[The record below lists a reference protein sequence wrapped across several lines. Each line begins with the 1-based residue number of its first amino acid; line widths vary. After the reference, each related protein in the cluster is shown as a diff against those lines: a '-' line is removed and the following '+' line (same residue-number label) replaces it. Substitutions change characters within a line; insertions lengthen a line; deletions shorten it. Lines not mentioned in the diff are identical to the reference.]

1 MTTQHLHPTDAHV
14 SHGPHFHAGRWY
26 VVVALVLPLASIVI
40 LSWLGASALVQQAR
54 TDAKRSLSD
63 QTDVLAARVHVELRR
78 TLDMLEAAAV
88 HGWTDSSSLPCLTNS
103 DDFVIHQ
110 ADDPPSQHQR
120 YQAFRQARGGDW
132 SIVVNPVQGG
142 QSSLIMAAV
151 DNPGSPK
158 NVALAE
164 ISPEA
169 LLNSLRRP
177 SSEYKIMLFDRYD
190 TPLTDNPQDLRLWG
204 NEPGDQQESN
214 ILRFVRPV
222 EDFALNVGVARILP
236 SDSSLFLQH
245 GRPILVAGAVC
256 AIALIALTFWLTSVV
271 RKRLAAAERKRKVA
285 IEEMEHVQKLSSI
298 GRLAAGV
305 AHEINNPLAI
315 IGEKAGLM
323 KDLANAAK
331 KDFPKAQRFM
341 QLSDSVLS
349 AVDRCRAVTHR
360 LLGFARRMEV
370 RTMELNLNEV
380 LREVL
385 GFLEREALFRNID
398 LDQQFAENLP
408 SVESDR
414 GQLQQ
419 VFLNLLNNAMAAVP
433 DEKGRIRI
441 STRLEKEGVAVEIED
456 NGVGMSRET
465 LAHIFEP
472 FFSTKG
478 EKGTGL
484 GLSITYG
491 IVNRLGGRI
500 EVESEKGKG
509 TTFKVRL
516 PLRPPAAA
524 HGADRNAL

>member
-1 MTTQHLHPTDAHV
+1 MTTQHMHPTDAHV
-14 SHGPHFHAGRWY
+14 THGPHFTAGRWY
-26 VVVALVLPLASIVI
+26 VVIALLLPLAAIAA
-40 LSWLGASALVQQAR
+40 LTWLGAAAMVEQAR
-54 TDAKRSLSD
+54 ADARRALAA
-63 QTDVLAARVHVELRR
+63 QADVLAARVHVELRR

-88 HGWTDSSSLPCLTNS
+88 HGWTDASSLPCLTNS
-103 DDFVIHQ
+103 DDFVIY
-110 ADDPPSQHQR
+110 ATDDPPSAHQR
-120 YQAFRQARGGDW
+120 YQVFRQARAGDW
-132 SIVVNPVQGG
+132 AIVVNTTPG

-151 DNPGSPK
+151 DNPGEPR

-164 ISPEA
+164 ISPDA
-169 LLNSLRRP
+169 LLTTLSRP
-177 SSEYKIMLFDRYD
+177 AGDYSIMLFDRYD
-190 TPLTDNPQDLRLWG
+190 TPLGSNEAEYELWAEDAPGNPRL
-204 NEPGDQQESN
+204 
-214 ILRFVRPV
+214 LKFMRPV
-222 EDFALNVGVARILP
+222 EDFSLGVGVARVLP
-236 SDSSLFLQH
+236 SDLELVLDH
-245 GRPILVAGAVC
+245 GRPVLIGGAVC
-256 AIALIALTFWLTSVV
+256 AVLLTGLTLWLTSVV
-271 RKRLAAAERKRKVA
+271 RRRLAAIERKRKIA
-285 IEEMEHVQKLSSI
+285 MEEMEHVQKLSSI

-315 IGEKAGLM
+315 ISEKAGLM
-323 KDLANAAK
+323 KDLANAAA

-385 GFLEREALFRNID
+385 GFLEREALFRNIT
-398 LDQQFAENLP
+398 LQQDFADNLP

-419 VFLNLLNNAMAAVP
+419 VFLNLLNNAMAAVK
-433 DEKGRIRI
+433 DEVGRIRI
-441 STRLEKEGVAVEIED
+441 ATRLNTNGVVVEIED
-456 NGVGMSRET
+456 NGIGMSREVM
-465 LAHIFEP
+465 AHLFEP

-500 EVESEKGKG
+500 EVASEQGKG
-509 TTFKVRL
+509 TTFTVRL
-516 PLRPPAAA
+516 PLHPPAAA